1 MFIPK
6 RTKFRKYQ
14 KGRSKAVE
22 GNTSSIQFGRY
33 AILSQGNTRL
43 KSNIIEA
50 VRRTMTRQ
58 LKRTG
63 QVWIRVYPDYSVT
76 AKALQARMG
85 KGKGGVSYWACRVK
99 AGQILYEIDGVHSS
113 LAKQAAA
120 LADSKLP
127 IKTTFI
133 QID

>member
-14 KGRSKAVE
+14 KGTTKAVE
-22 GNTSSIQFGRY
+22 SNRSTLQFGRY
-33 AILSQGNTRL
+33 AIQSLESTRL
-43 KSNIIEA
+43 KSSTIEA
-50 VRRTMTRQ
+50 VRRTITRQ

-63 QVWIRVYPDYSVT
+63 QVWVRIFPDFSVT

-85 KGKGGVSYWACRVK
+85 KGKGGVSYWACRIK
-99 AGQILYEIDGVHSS
+99 AGQILYEIDGVNLS

-127 IKTTFI
+127 IKTSFL
-133 QID
+133 QKE

>member
-14 KGRSKAVE
+14 KGTTKAVE
-22 GNTSSIQFGRY
+22 GNRTTLKFGRY
-33 AILSQGNTRL
+33 AIQSLESTRL
-43 KSNIIEA
+43 KSSTIEA
-50 VRRTMTRQ
+50 VRRTITRQ

-63 QVWIRVYPDYSVT
+63 QVWIRIFPDFSVT

-85 KGKGGVSYWACRVK
+85 KGKGGVSYWACRIK
-99 AGQILYEIDGVHSS
+99 AGQILYEIDGVKLP
-113 LAKQAAA
+113 LAKQAAI

-127 IKTTFI
+127 IKTQFL
-133 QID
+133 QKD

>member
-14 KGRSKAVE
+14 KGTIRAVQ
-22 GNTSSIQFGRY
+22 GNRTFLQFGRY
-33 AILSQGNTRL
+33 AIQSLESTRL
-43 KSNIIEA
+43 KSNTIEA
-50 VRRTMTRQ
+50 VRRTITRQ

-63 QVWIRVYPDYSVT
+63 QVWVRVFPDFTVS

-85 KGKGGVSYWACRVK
+85 KGKGGVSYWACRIK
-99 AGQILYEIDGVHSS
+99 AGQILYEIDGVNPT
-113 LAKQAAA
+113 LAKQAAV

-127 IKTTFI
+127 VKTHFL
-133 QID
+133 QRD